1 MPPIEKHIQT
11 SIERTGKD
19 YRDIHEW
26 IDHPEKKPQRHD
38 LGRVLELAKMFEE
51 KYGEEGAR
59 EYVQHLQDDLTS
71 RFGHLLEDVEK
82 LVADNL
88 KYFGCE

>member
-1 MPPIEKHIQT
+1 MPPIEEHIKK
-11 SIERTGKD
+11 SIERTGRD

-26 IDHPEKKPQRHD
+26 VDDPEKKAERHD
-38 LGRVLELAKMFEE
+38 LGRVLELGKTFEE

-59 EYVQHLQDDLTS
+59 EYVQHLQDDLSS

-82 LVADNL
+82 LVAENL
-88 KYFGCE
+88 KYFGCT

>member
-1 MPPIEKHIQT
+1 
-11 SIERTGKD
+11 
-19 YRDIHEW
+19 
-26 IDHPEKKPQRHD
+26 
-38 LGRVLELAKMFEE
+38 MFEE
-51 KYGEEGAR
+51 KYGEEGAT
-59 EYVQHLQDDLTS
+59 ESNVQHLQDDLTS

>member
-1 MPPIEKHIQT
+1 MPPIEKHTQK

-19 YRDIHEW
+19 YLEVHKW
-26 IDHPEKKPQRHD
+26 IDDPEKKEERHD
-38 LGRVLELAKMFEE
+38 IGRVLEFAKMFEE

-59 EYVQHLQDDLTS
+59 EYVQHLQDDLKA

-82 LVADNL
+82 IVANNL
-88 KYFGCE
+88 KYFGCS